1 MRSLSTTTRQGLG
14 WFAVAL
20 AAALVTTGLGYRLPG
35 EGHAPIVGALIW
47 TGRLAFVA
55 FLVPLFARP
64 LWQLAQNPF
73 TATLVRWRRNAGIV
87 YGGIQTVHL
96 VIVCRMFLT
105 LDNPPTETI
114 MVIVG
119 SLGLA
124 LAMAMLVTS
133 FPGPT
138 RALGRTLWRW
148 VHKAGFHVFMFIY
161 FYDFVVEPIIQG
173 HPATYLPWAF
183 LTLSGM
189 LVRTVV
195 LFYRPP
201 KTPVVT

>member
-1 MRSLSTTTRQGLG
+1 MSSLSATTQQGLG
-14 WFAVAL
+14 WL
-20 AAALVTTGLGYRLPG
+20 AAAIVVALVTTALGYHLPG
-35 EGHAPIVGALIW
+35 DGHEPIVGALVW
-47 TGRLAFVA
+47 TGRLAFLV

-64 LWQLAQNPF
+64 LRQLAHNAF
-73 TATLVRWRRNAGIV
+73 TARLMRWRRNAGIV

-96 VIVCRMFLT
+96 IIVCCMFLM
-105 LDNPPTETI
+105 LPNPPTETI

-119 SLGLA
+119 SLGLI
-124 LAMAMLVTS
+124 LAIAMLITS

-138 RALGRTLWRW
+138 RALGRKLWRW

-161 FYDFVVEPIIQG
+161 FYDFVVEPMLLER
-173 HPATYLPWAF
+173 PATYLLWAV

-195 LFYRPP
+195 LFYRPN
-201 KTPVVT
+201 KTQAAT